1 MFLLEIS
8 SFYLEIDNI
17 KFYLIIEESQ
27 NEFKKRIHNLVI
39 RFTDR
44 SGFIRASMVFSYTI

>member
-8 SFYLEIDNI
+8 SFYLEIDNT
-17 KFYLIIEESQ
+17 KFYLISEESQ
-27 NEFKKRIHNLVI
+27 NEFKKRIHDLVI

-44 SGFIRASMVFSYTI
+44 SRFIRASMVFSYTI

>member
-27 NEFKKRIHNLVI
+27 NEFKKRIHDLVI
-39 RFTDR
+39 RFTYR